1 MINGQMF
8 TVIGVVEERTTK
20 VAELAGEQET
30 RAFIYFGALGS
41 IYSTASNNSDDGEG
55 AISAPADFAIQC
67 YEAILPELVKGVGVT
82 DFKNA
87 MPNYSLSNPQL
98 YVSNNTGRFGVTRV
112 FDTVFPLGETD
123 RERLGYEFPYWE
135 RAAQLTEDRLFYDYA
150 ITGLGI
156 ILLLIGFSMIGLKL
170 RAKMAVKPGELE
182 VSDADDAAEKEEK
195 ELMLKE

>member
-1 MINGQMF
+1 
-8 TVIGVVEERTTK
+8 
-20 VAELAGEQET
+20 
-30 RAFIYFGALGS
+30 
-41 IYSTASNNSDDGEG
+41 
-55 AISAPADFAIQC
+55 
-67 YEAILPELVKGVGVT
+67 
-82 DFKNA
+82 

-123 RERLGYEFPYWE
+123 KERLGYEFPYWE
-135 RAAQLTEDRLFYDYA
+135 RAAQLTEDRLFYDYT

-156 ILLLIGFSMIGLKL
+156 ILLLIGFSMIGLKF

-182 VSDADDAAEKEEK
+182 VPDAEDAADKEEK